1 MCAKCVS
8 LSCSCFCCSCR
19 CCSRLPCTPG
29 EPGAPGGRDGGH
41 VQMQPCLTQPLPP
54 QFNGQIGYPLPIPL
68 LPSSPP
74 CPHSVPPGLTG
85 VAAGP
90 VTGLPSY
97 PMPGSR
103 Q

>member
-1 MCAKCVS
+1 MCAECVS

-19 CCSRLPCTPG
+19 CCSRPLCTPG
-29 EPGAPGGRDGGH
+29 EPGALGGPGGGH
-41 VQMQPCLTQPLPP
+41 VQMQPCLTQPSPRLSDPTGCP
-54 QFNGQIGYPLPIPL
+54 QPIL
-68 LPSSPP
+68 FQPSSPP
-74 CPHSVPPGLTG
+74 CPHSAPPGLTG
-85 VAAGP
+85 AAVGP

>member
-19 CCSRLPCTPG
+19 CCSRPPCTPV
-29 EPGAPGGRDGGH
+29 EPGAPGGLGVAHD
-41 VQMQPCLTQPLPP
+41 QMEPCLTQPSPRPNEL
-54 QFNGQIGYPLPIPL
+54 IGYPQPIPL

-74 CPHSVPPGLTG
+74 CPHSAPPGSIG
-85 VAAGP
+85 AAASP

>member
-1 MCAKCVS
+1 MCAECVS

-19 CCSRLPCTPG
+19 CCSRPPCTPE
-29 EPGAPGGRDGGH
+29 EPGAPVGRGGGH
-41 VQMQPCLTQPLPP
+41 VQMQPCLTQPLP
-54 QFNGQIGYPLPIPL
+54 QYNGQTGSPQPIPL
-68 LPSSPP
+68 LPSFPP
-74 CPHSVPPGLTG
+74 CPHSGPPGLTG

>member
-1 MCAKCVS
+1 MCAECVS

-19 CCSRLPCTPG
+19 CCSRPPCTPV
-29 EPGAPGGRDGGH
+29 EPGVSGGLGVAHG
-41 VQMQPCLTQPLPP
+41 QMEPCLTQPSPRPNGLIGCP
-54 QFNGQIGYPLPIPL
+54 QPIPL

-74 CPHSVPPGLTG
+74 CPHSALPGSIG
-85 VAAGP
+85 AAVSP

>member
-19 CCSRLPCTPG
+19 CCSRPPCTPAESG
-29 EPGAPGGRDGGH
+29 VLVGPDAARGPTR
-41 VQMQPCLTQPLPP
+41 PCLTQPHPSNSELIGCP
-54 QFNGQIGYPLPIPL
+54 QPIPL

-74 CPHSVPPGLTG
+74 CHHSAPLGLTG

>member
-1 MCAKCVS
+1 MCTECVS

-19 CCSRLPCTPG
+19 CCSRPPCTPE
-29 EPGAPGGRDGGH
+29 EPGVLADRGVAHG
-41 VQMQPCLTQPLPP
+41 QTEPCLTQPNPRPSGL
-54 QFNGQIGYPLPIPL
+54 IGYPQPTPLP
-68 LPSSPP
+68 PSFPP
-74 CPHSVPPGLTG
+74 CPHSAPPGLIG

-90 VTGLPSY
+90 VTELPLY